1 METRRNH
8 LRNLFRGS
16 PPPKSK
22 RRSRTP
28 PRADTLPV
36 DTRRKDQHEIKSS
49 HLMCFAGT
57 EFVIEPSGY
66 WHDELRKFRLSP
78 IEDAEGRPAYVG
90 RGSGGGG
97 SIVQHP
103 DQR

>member
-1 METRRNH
+1 
-8 LRNLFRGS
+8 
-16 PPPKSK
+16 
-22 RRSRTP
+22 
-28 PRADTLPV
+28 
-36 DTRRKDQHEIKSS
+36 
-49 HLMCFAGT
+49 MCFAGT